1 MGGLFIGIS
10 TLPHLRRHPHDRVD
24 EVHGA
29 PKRWISAAPKG
40 RRNEGHGRALWMM
53 PTSHNGRDMRGATAI
68 SAFPAN
74 ADQRRVAV
82 AATDNFLQVG
92 NAAVQTGL
100 AE

>member
-1 MGGLFIGIS
+1 
-10 TLPHLRRHPHDRVD
+10 
-24 EVHGA
+24 
-29 PKRWISAAPKG
+29 
-40 RRNEGHGRALWMM
+40 MM